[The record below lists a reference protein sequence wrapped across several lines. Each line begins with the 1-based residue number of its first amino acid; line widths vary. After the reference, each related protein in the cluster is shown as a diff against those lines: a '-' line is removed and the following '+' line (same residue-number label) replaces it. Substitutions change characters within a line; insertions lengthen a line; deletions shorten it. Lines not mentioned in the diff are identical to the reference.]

1 MVAKEVTDGSR
12 RRHQYS
18 PVYRWLANETKSKQQ
33 CQENTHR
40 LVHLVKSLGWII
52 NFEKSDLILTQ
63 EIEFLAY
70 KFNLRVGLVFPTQ
83 KKIDFLLEKT
93 VTMLKAS
100 HISPRKLMSIIGSMA
115 SMEKTIP
122 LGCIHT

>member
-1 MVAKEVTDGSR
+1 MDLAEGISI
-12 RRHQYS
+12 HQYIDG
-18 PVYRWLANETKSKQQ
+18 WLMRPSQNSNAKRTPTDSFILSKAW
-33 CQENTHR
+33 
-40 LVHLVKSLGWII
+40 VGSLISK
-52 NFEKSDLILTQ
+52 NQDLILTQ
-63 EIEFLAY
+63 EIEFLTY
-70 KFNLRVGLVFPTQ
+70 KFDLRVGLVFPTQ
-83 KKIDFLLEKT
+83 KRIDCLLEKT